1 MGGFLSLVLCTCAH
15 ITTSVSPPWP
25 CIHRREVQRCQR
37 CLGTP
42 WANGV
47 DLMLASTPASIREVG
62 LMVCEAV
69 RARRRNHQLQTLP
82 QAFEAIPGSALSRH
96 VGGCPDRTVGSFDTR
111 VSVGHAS
118 RAGLQ
123 HCGCARGRPTQ
134 RAISKCSLEKKRA
147 FLVNVTLLSHI
158 LTKQASWSYLMN
170 IKWCGPRAETNG
182 NGCGSTPSG

>member
-47 DLMLASTPASIREVG
+47 NLMLASTPASILEVG

-69 RARRRNHQLQTLP
+69 RARRRNHQLQTHP
-82 QAFEAIPGSALSRH
+82 QAIAAIPGSALSRH
-96 VGGCPDRTVGSFDTR
+96 VGGCPDRTVRSFDTR
-111 VSVGHAS
+111 VSTRHAQ

-123 HCGCARGRPTQ
+123 HCGLAPGRPTQ
-134 RAISKCSLEKKRA
+134 RAISKCSLQKKRA

-158 LTKQASWSYLMN
+158 LTKQAVYNTTVYISLCQKYL
-170 IKWCGPRAETNG
+170 IR
-182 NGCGSTPSG
+182 S

>member
-15 ITTSVSPPWP
+15 ITTCVSPSWP
-25 CIHRREVQRCQR
+25 CIHRRDVQRCQW

-69 RARRRNHQLQTLP
+69 RARRRNHQLQTPP
-82 QAFEAIPGSALSRH
+82 QAFEAIPGRALSRH
-96 VGGCPDRTVGSFDTR
+96 VGGCPDRTVGSFDTIFLT
-111 VSVGHAS
+111 VNAP

-123 HCGCARGRPTQ
+123 HCWWAPGRPTQ
-134 RAISKCSLEKKRA
+134 RAISKCSLQKNRA
-147 FLVNVTLLSHI
+147 FFVNVTLLSHI
-158 LTKQASWSYLMN
+158 LTKLA
-170 IKWCGPRAETNG
+170 
-182 NGCGSTPSG
+182 